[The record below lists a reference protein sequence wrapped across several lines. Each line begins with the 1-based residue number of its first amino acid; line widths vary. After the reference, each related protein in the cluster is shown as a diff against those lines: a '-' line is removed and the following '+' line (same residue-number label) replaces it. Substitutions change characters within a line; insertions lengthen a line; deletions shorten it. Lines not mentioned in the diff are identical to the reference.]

1 MITEVKLNKT
11 KKIKK
16 NGKRK
21 HIKAGLKKTFTKK
34 NLLKNE
40 KENENKNKK
49 NKKDHNEINK
59 DDKDDKDDKY
69 NKSKNNLQ
77 KGGNTNL
84 QGKENFEVK
93 RLDDIDY
100 SQFSLTKY
108 LNANID
114 WGMAPGPPPLDCC
127 IM

>member
-1 MITEVKLNKT
+1 MITEIKLNKT

-40 KENENKNKK
+40 SENKNKK
-49 NKKDHNEINK
+49 
-59 DDKDDKDDKY
+59 DKYDKDDKY
-69 NKSKNNLQ
+69 NKEDKYNKSKNDLQ
-77 KGGNTNL
+77 KGGNANL
-84 QGKENFEVK
+84 QPKENFEVK

>member
-21 HIKAGLKKTFTKK
+21 HIKVGLKKTFTKK

-40 KENENKNKK
+40 NENKNKK
-49 NKKDHNEINK
+49 DKKDK
-59 DDKDDKDDKY
+59 YDKDNKEVKDDKY
-69 NKSKNNLQ
+69 NKSKNDLQ

>member
-1 MITEVKLNKT
+1 MITEIKLNKT

-21 HIKAGLKKTFTKK
+21 HIKAGLKKSFTKK

-40 KENENKNKK
+40 SENKNKK
-49 NKKDHNEINK
+49 
-59 DDKDDKDDKY
+59 DKDDKDNKY
-69 NKSKNNLQ
+69 NKSKNDLQ
-77 KGGNTNL
+77 QGGNTNL
-84 QGKENFEVK
+84 QGKEKFEVK